1 MQFNRRLALRIALYL
16 GAWLATALPA
26 ALLIFFNSTTTIA
39 VASHDTDVSPTTD
52 GWVTVHTGPYLPD
65 LRYPTDSWVGV
76 DLSLGKTE
84 AKSAEETVQRYAF
97 IASQPDAQVD
107 LVREAVRDLAW
118 DAVLQGALLGTIPL
132 LVWGLVGARRRRE
145 LWGETTPRRIIVGVV
160 AVALVG
166 GMTMV
171 LTTRPWRPADRLQN
185 DAGQW
190 EKLAQ
195 YLPELDV
202 PQSAARVEVQVSATT
217 AESKKLLLSA
227 VDTYDRSQR
236 FYAAASSAAETVELR
251 QPEDGDTVAVIVSD
265 RHDNIGMDPVI
276 RKVADRAGATAI
288 IDAGDDTSTGEP
300 WEAFSLDSLEREF
313 HDFDRYAIQGNHDHG
328 TFVQGYLGDRGWK
341 TAQDGIFD
349 GPGGMRMI
357 ARNDPRSSGL
367 GTWRDA
373 KGKTT
378 AEVDAE
384 VAADACS
391 AEERVNLVLVHDDD
405 MGRSALNQGCADL
418 VISGH
423 VHVRIGP
430 DRVAGS
436 NGEVGYSFISGTSG
450 GAAYAIAVGSKL
462 RRPAQFAFLTIRD
475 GRPIGIQ
482 AVTLETNGVFNV
494 DDFTPLTYRATGAI

>member
-1 MQFNRRLALRIALYL
+1 MQFNRRLALRITLYVV
-16 GAWLATALPA
+16 AWLATAVPA
-26 ALLIFFNSTTTIA
+26 ALLIFFNSSTTIA

-52 GWVTVHTGPYLPD
+52 GWVTVQTGPYLPD

-76 DLSLGKTE
+76 ELTLGKTE
-84 AKSAEETVQRYAF
+84 ATSAEETAQRYAF
-97 IASQPDAQVD
+97 IASQPDAQVEI
-107 LVREAVRDLAW
+107 VTKAVQDLAW
-118 DAVLQGALLGTIPL
+118 DAVIQGALLGTIPL
-132 LVWGLVGARRRRE
+132 LVWGLVGSRRRRE
-145 LWGETTPRRIIVGVV
+145 LWGETTPRRIVVGVV

-166 GMTMV
+166 GLASV
-171 LTTRPWRPADRLQN
+171 LTVRPWRPAERLQD
-185 DAGQW
+185 DAGEW
-190 EKLAQ
+190 ESLADF
-195 YLPELDV
+195 LPELTV
-202 PQSAARVEVQVSATT
+202 PEAAAGVQVQVSATT
-217 AESKKLLLSA
+217 TESKKLLLSA

-236 FYAAASSAAETVELR
+236 FYSAALEAADLVELR
-251 QPEDGDTVAVIVSD
+251 QPEEDETVAVIVSD

-328 TFVQGYLGDRGWK
+328 TFVQGYLEDRGWT

-349 GPGGMRMI
+349 GPGGLRMM

-373 KGKTT
+373 QEQTT
-378 AEVDAE
+378 ADVDAE
-384 VAADACS
+384 IAAEACA
-391 AEERVNLVLVHDDD
+391 AEERVGLVLVHDDD
-405 MGRSALNQGCADL
+405 MGASALEQGCVDL
-418 VISGH
+418 VVSGH

-430 DRVAGS
+430 DAVRGS
-436 NGEVGYSFISGTSG
+436 NGETGYSFTSGTSG

-475 GRPIGIQ
+475 GRPAGIQ
-482 AVTLETNGVFNV
+482 SVTLETNGVFTV
-494 DDFTPLTYRATGAI
+494 DDFVPLTYRDSGEI

>member
-1 MQFNRRLALRIALYL
+1 MQLNRRSVRRLALYVA
-16 GAWLATALPA
+16 AWLVTAIPA
-26 ALLIFFNSTTTIA
+26 ALLIFFNSSTTIA
-39 VASHDTDVSPTTD
+39 VASHDTAVSPTTD
-52 GWVTVHTGPYLPD
+52 GWVTIHTGPYLPD
-65 LRYPTDSWVGV
+65 LRYPTDSRVGV
-76 DLSLGKTE
+76 DLNLGKTE

-118 DAVLQGALLGTIPL
+118 DAALQGALLGTIPL
-132 LVWGLVGARRRRE
+132 LVWGLVGPRRRRE
-145 LWGETTPRRIIVGVV
+145 LWGETTPRRILVGVV

-166 GMTMV
+166 GMTTL
-171 LTTRPWRPADRLQN
+171 LTARPWRPEDRLQN
-185 DAGQW
+185 DTGDW
-190 EKLAQ
+190 ETLAQ
-195 YLPELDV
+195 YLPELAV

-236 FYAAASSAAETVELR
+236 FYTAALTAAEAVELR
-251 QPEDGDTVAVIVSD
+251 QPEAGETVAVIVSD

-341 TAQDGIFD
+341 TAQEDIFD

-373 KGKTT
+373 QGKTT
-378 AEVDAE
+378 ADVDTE
-384 VAADACS
+384 VAEKACS
-391 AEERVNLVLVHDDD
+391 ADDRVNLVLVHDDD
-405 MGRSALNQGCADL
+405 MAKSALDQGCTDL
-418 VISGH
+418 VVSGH

-430 DRVAGS
+430 EKVVGS
-436 NGEVGYSFISGTSG
+436 NGQTGYAFTSGTSG

-475 GRPIGIQ
+475 GRPSGIQ
-482 AVTLETNGVFNV
+482 AVTLETNGVFKV
-494 DDFTPLTYRATGAI
+494 DEFTPLGYGGSGAL